1 MDPAPLSGGITGA
14 ADIDLVRFWKD
25 ARYRQSLRTQEQT
38 PLPENPVGEVELTE
52 ADLSGV
58 TGASDNDCLTD
69 AIFYTCSSTCG
80 SICA

>member
-38 PLPENPVGEVELTE
+38 SLPENPVGEVELTE

-58 TGASDNDCLTD
+58 TGAAPLSGDGYCITEWKM
-69 AIFYTCSSTCG
+69 STCVAD
-80 SICA
+80 C